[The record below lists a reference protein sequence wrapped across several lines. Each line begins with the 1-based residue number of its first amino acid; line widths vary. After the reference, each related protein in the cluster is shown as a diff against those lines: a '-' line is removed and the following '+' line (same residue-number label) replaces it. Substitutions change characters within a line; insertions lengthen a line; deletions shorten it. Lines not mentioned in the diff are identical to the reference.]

1 MVEKRWFKTVKQ
13 NIGFGDL
20 VLKRSEFS
28 KELASDPH
36 SSKLSHRDPHFLA
49 KEVPV
54 VKINQVFQM
63 VGSTGYQINVNRIK
77 RSSLIS
83 SYNRKRYTHN
93 SKKRDIRLD
102 LNTNRNTVLTIY
114 LYRVR
119 DDEAEDVPV
128 VLVRQQRGANQQG

>member
-1 MVEKRWFKTVKQ
+1 
-13 NIGFGDL
+13 
-20 VLKRSEFS
+20 
-28 KELASDPH
+28 
-36 SSKLSHRDPHFLA
+36 
-49 KEVPV
+49 
-54 VKINQVFQM
+54 M
-63 VGSTGYQINVNRIK
+63 VGSTGYQINVHWIK

-102 LNTNRNTVLTIY
+102 LNTNRNTVMTIY